1 MDTTL
6 SEELQ
11 IIIKYKKNLI
21 NEINQLKLNLD
32 SKEYELKQLKSYLY
46 KNCPHKFEMDY
57 VSLFKNGLWGFAE
70 VCPNGLQDP
79 RPPKYT
85 IQTTSRGATRV
96 TRAK

>member
-32 SKEYELKQLKSYLY
+32 SKKYELKQLKSYLY
-46 KNCPHKFEMDY
+46 KNCPHKFELDY
-57 VSLFKNGLWGFAE
+57 VSKGL
-70 VCPNGLQDP
+70 DD
-79 RPPKYT
+79 
-85 IQTTSRGATRV
+85 IQAIEFCILCEEN
-96 TRAK
+96 KL